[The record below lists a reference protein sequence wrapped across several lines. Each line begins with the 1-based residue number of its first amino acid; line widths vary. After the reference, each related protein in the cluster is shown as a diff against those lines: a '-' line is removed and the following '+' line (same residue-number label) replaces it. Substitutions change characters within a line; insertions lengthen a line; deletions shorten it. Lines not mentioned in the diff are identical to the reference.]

1 MVEYRVKA
9 LYYRF
14 VSDLENDRFDE
25 ASPLTARRG
34 DFDCSLVDG
43 LLTAVPIV
51 ELKDRETAR
60 EALEPHLR
68 DWEQDAYLSPR
79 AFSFHFQY
87 ERSDIEALDPDP
99 GNVYVFPEAA
109 VGRGTAFGAAA
120 VIRRNSEYPPPY
132 PTYRRTPVTENLVA
146 RLRRTRDG
154 REPWPAFANFVLTQL
169 EADFGGRKGAA
180 AGLVISRVV
189 LDKLGRICAKR
200 DPDIGRKAGRTPETI
215 SPAEGAWLEA
225 VVVRLIR
232 RVGEHASGG
241 TLTQVTMADF
251 PPLP

>member
-1 MVEYRVKA
+1 LVEYRVRA

-14 VSDLENDRFDE
+14 VSDREHDRFDE
-25 ASPLTARRG
+25 ASPLTPRRG
-34 DFDCSLVDG
+34 DFDCSLVDE
-43 LLTAVPIV
+43 LLTAIPIV
-51 ELKDRETAR
+51 ELKNREKAR

-68 DWEQDAYLSPR
+68 DWEQDAFLSQR

-87 ERSDIEALDPDP
+87 ESSDIEALDPDP
-99 GNVYVFPEAA
+99 GNVYVFPEVA
-109 VGRGTAFGAAA
+109 VGRATAFGAAA

-132 PTYRRTPVTENLVA
+132 PTYRRTPVTDNLVV

-180 AGLVISRVV
+180 AGLVISRKV
-189 LDKLGRICAKR
+189 LDKLGRICDKR
-200 DPDIGRKAGRTPETI
+200 DPEIGRKAGRN
-215 SPAEGAWLEA
+215 AESITASERAWLEA

-232 RVGEHASGG
+232 RVGEHAAGG
-241 TLTQVTMADF
+241 PLAPITMADF
-251 PPLP
+251 QPLA